1 MTLSGIIEEE
11 EKLDLP
17 VSITRNLMT
26 LRQVMTN
33 HAMTSDISHDDQN
46 ENFRNINISII
57 AERRARQISCILF
70 YPFIYEHIQQ
80 DQDNKW
86 KQAEEN

>member
-1 MTLSGIIEEE
+1 MTTEI
-11 EKLDLP
+11 
-17 VSITRNLMT
+17 
-26 LRQVMTN
+26 
-33 HAMTSDISHDDQN
+33 SDDDQN
-46 ENFRNINISII
+46 ENFHDINISII
-57 AERRARQISCILF
+57 AEGGARKRCCILL